1 MERIDFEVAMEEEFL
16 LVMAEEFLLSERGR
30 IRHLPDRVI
39 RCDALGGND
48 RFPSEREVS
57 DRSHQDLLMLRQ
69 TKSVAAGIRE
79 KLVVDAQSAEAAAEK
94 AHLLH
99 KACNKELCS
108 LDIIIKKD

>member
-1 MERIDFEVAMEEEFL
+1 MI
-16 LVMAEEFLLSERGR
+16 S
-30 IRHLPDRVI
+30 
-39 RCDALGGND
+39 CDALGGND

-79 KLVVDAQSAEAAAEK
+79 KLVVDAQAAEAAAEK

-108 LDIIIKKD
+108 LDKLLRKIDRDCKLVNDQ